1 MKDAGQFYTNRVLK
15 DSKDS
20 RASKDWKATGP
31 CHTEWTKAWVS
42 TVANLQVY
50 VKQYHT
56 TGLVWNPKGGDAKAA
71 SKSSTNGTSGGPPAP
86 PPPPPP
92 PPPGLFDDVQE
103 DSQDKARNA
112 LFDDLNKGEA
122 VSKGLKKVTD
132 DMKTHKNPALR
143 GTAPVPAK
151 KEKSS
156 SPPKYGAPTSQ
167 KPPKFGLEGK
177 KWIVEYQ
184 RNNPGLVIE
193 ETEVN
198 QSVYIF
204 KCEGST
210 INVKGKVN
218 AIILDSCKKCA
229 VVFTS
234 VVSACEFVNCQSV
247 QMQVSLV
254 VTKPHESNS
263 IIPGRN
269 ANVALTDCELK

>member
-1 MKDAGQFYTNRVLK
+1 ML
-15 DSKDS
+15 S
-20 RASKDWKATGP
+20 
-31 CHTEWTKAWVS
+31 C
-42 TVANLQVY
+42 
-50 VKQYHT
+50 
-56 TGLVWNPKGGDAKAA
+56 
-71 SKSSTNGTSGGPPAP
+71 
-86 PPPPPP
+86 
-92 PPPGLFDDVQE
+92 
-103 DSQDKARNA
+103 
-112 LFDDLNKGEA
+112 
-122 VSKGLKKVTD
+122 
-132 DMKTHKNPALR
+132 
-143 GTAPVPAK
+143 PAK

-184 RNNPGLVIE
+184 RNNPELVIE

-229 VVFTS
+229 IVFTS

-254 VTKPHESNS
+254 VNKPNYEPNSNTVL
-263 IIPGRN
+263 
-269 ANVALTDCELK
+269 ADYELN